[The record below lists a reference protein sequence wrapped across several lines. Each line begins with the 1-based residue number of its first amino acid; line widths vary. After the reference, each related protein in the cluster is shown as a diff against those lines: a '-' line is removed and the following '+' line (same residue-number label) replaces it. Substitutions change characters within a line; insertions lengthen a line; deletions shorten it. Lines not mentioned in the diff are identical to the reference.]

1 VRSALTALAIVLGV
15 AMISGAYTLTDTMG
29 GAADSLSKASYNRTE
44 AVVTARTAFKAE
56 SDNGFATAPTVSEA
70 VLAKVRAVPEV
81 AVAAGDLT
89 DEARMVSKKGKVLG
103 SGPYFGVGYDASVP
117 GAGRLSP
124 FRLQSGHF
132 ATKPGE
138 VVIDQGTAKD
148 EKVGVGDTIRV
159 VTRGPAQPFRVTG
172 VATFGAVKSIG
183 TATFAI
189 FDVHVAQKLFKKPG
203 RYDDILVGGRPGIS
217 KAAVRV
223 ALARALPAGLA
234 VQSAEKQDRFTLDG
248 LKDFIGFIK
257 TFLLVFGG
265 VAVFVGAFTIFNTLS
280 ITVAQRSRE
289 FAMLRTIGA
298 TRRQILKTVMVEA
311 FVVGTFAS
319 LVGLFVGL
327 GLAKLLS
334 SLLASFGLDLP
345 QTGLV
350 FSTRTIVVALLVG
363 VIVTVLAGLG
373 PALRATRV
381 SPVTALRDGAEVPPG
396 RVGRR
401 APQIAV
407 ALTALALVLLG
418 LGLFSSV
425 DDTTRFAA
433 FLGPG
438 VLLLFIGI
446 ALLSPRFVTPLASL
460 LGRPAQRMG
469 GAAGALARRNA
480 ERNPGRTAVTASA
493 LMIGIAL
500 VSFVTVLGAGL
511 RESTSGSLKKEIRS
525 DYVLV
530 GSDGYSPIAPEAA
543 RAAASVPGVTISTG
557 VKQDVARIFGKKHSV
572 DGVDP
577 ARFVSVFHQEY
588 THGSD
593 ADVRSLGADGAVVNK
608 SFADDHHLSVGE
620 RFTAL
625 TISRKRLSLVVR
637 AVSDPAKFN
646 PLGLGDVTI
655 AESTFAPAF
664 PTQRER
670 YAFVK
675 VDGGSSPSATRA
687 LTAAMRAFPDVK
699 VQTKAKFQKDQA
711 AFVDQILQILY
722 VLLALAVIVSL
733 FGIVNTLVLSVFER
747 TRELGMLRAVGM
759 SRRQVRRMIRH
770 ESVITALI
778 GAVLGIVVGL
788 FLAALVTTALSK
800 EGLQFALPIG
810 SLAAFM
816 VVAALAGILAAIA
829 PARRAARLNVLDAL
843 QYE

>member
-1 VRSALTALAIVLGV
+1 VLTAFAIVLGV

-29 GAADSLSKASYNRTE
+29 SAADSLSTASYSKTE

-56 SDNGFATAPTVSEA
+56 SDNGGFAGAPTIPES
-70 VLAKVRAVPEV
+70 VLAKVRSVPEV
-81 AVAAGDLT
+81 EVAVGDLT
-89 DEARMVSKKGKVLG
+89 DEARIVSKKGKVLG
-103 SGPYFGVGYDASVP
+103 TGPYFGVGYDSRVP
-117 GAGRLSP
+117 GAQRLTP
-124 FRLQSGHF
+124 FRLREGSW

-138 VVIDQGTAKD
+138 VVIDAGSAKD
-148 EKVGVGDTIRV
+148 QKYGLGDTVRI
-159 VTRGPAQPFRVTG
+159 VTRGPAQGFRVTG
-172 VATFGAVKSIG
+172 IATFGSVKSLG

-189 FDVHVAQKLFKKPG
+189 FEIRTAQQLFKKAG
-203 RYDDILVGGRPGIS
+203 RYDDILVGGRQGVS
-217 KAAVRV
+217 KTAVRA
-223 ALARALPAGLA
+223 ALARALPPSLA

-248 LKDFIGFIK
+248 LKQFIGFIQ
-257 TFLLVFGG
+257 TFLIVFGG

-298 TRRQILKTVMVEA
+298 TRRQILKVVMVEA
-311 FVVGTFAS
+311 FAVGTLAS
-319 LVGLFVGL
+319 VVGLFAGL

-350 FSTRTIVVALLVG
+350 FTTRTIVVALLVG
-363 VIVTVLAGLG
+363 IIVTVLAGFG

-381 SPVTALRDGAEVPPG
+381 SPVTVLREGAEVPPG

-401 APQIAV
+401 APQIALV
-407 ALTALALVLLG
+407 LTAIALVLLG
-418 LGLFSSV
+418 LGLFGSGF
-425 DDTTRFAA
+425 DDTIRFAA

-438 VLLLFIGI
+438 VLVLFIGV
-446 ALLSPRFVTPLASL
+446 ALMSPRFVTPLASL
-460 LGRPAQRMG
+460 LGRPAQRLG
-469 GAAGALARRNA
+469 GAAGRLARRNA
-480 ERNPGRTAVTASA
+480 ERNPGRTAITASA

-500 VSFVTVLGAGL
+500 VTFVTVLGAGL
-511 RESTSGSLKKEIRS
+511 RESTSGSLKKEVRS

-543 RAAASVPGVTISTG
+543 LAATNVPGVTVATG
-557 VKQDVARIFGKKHSV
+557 VRQDVARIFGKKHSV

-577 ARFVSVFHQEY
+577 ERFPVVFHQQY

-593 ADVRSLGADGAVVNK
+593 ADLRALGADGAVVTK
-608 SFADDHHLSVGE
+608 SFADKHHLSVGE

-625 TISRKRLSLVVR
+625 AVSRKRLSLVVR
-637 AVSDPAKFN
+637 AVSDPPKFN

-655 AESTFAPAF
+655 SESTFVLAF

-675 VDGGSSPSATRA
+675 VDGGVSPATTQT
-687 LTAAMRAFPDVK
+687 LSAAMRAFPDVK
-699 VQTKAKFQKDQA
+699 LQTKAKFQKDQA

-778 GAVLGIVVGL
+778 GAVLGVVVGL
-788 FLAALVTTALSK
+788 FLAALVTTALSS
-800 EGLQFALPIG
+800 EGLQFALPLG
-810 SLAAFM
+810 SLVAF
-816 VVAALAGILAAIA
+816 VIVAAVAGVLAAIA
-829 PARRAARLNVLDAL
+829 PARRAARLNVLNAL